1 VIIDFTVPRILV
13 IDFSP
18 RVFLRAR
25 THAYLLIREVNGRG
39 QFLTLESGS
48 IEVINVTK
56 EEDGFRVYTHSDGE
70 SDKAYIGHLLA
81 PYRYDFMKAIRSLHE
96 GTLGRSA
103 LADRELRNIL
113 GLKPSETKL
122 EAGTAC
128 SLADICI
135 ELSVDPTEAR
145 KLLRTSGVEKPG
157 ARWEWEL
164 PSDVNEIR
172 ELLRGL
178 QSS

>member
-1 VIIDFTVPRILV
+1 MIINFDTPRILV

-25 THAYLLIREVNGRG
+25 THSYLLIREIGGRG
-39 QFLTLESGS
+39 QFLTIESGS

-56 EEDGFRVYTHSDGE
+56 DDDRFIVYVHSDGE
-70 SDKAYIGHLLA
+70 SDKAYIGYRLE
-81 PYRYDFMKAIRSLHE
+81 PYRYDFMKAIRMLHE
-96 GTLGRSA
+96 GTLSRSA

-122 EAGTAC
+122 DAGTAC

-145 KLLRTSGVEKPG
+145 KLLRANKVEKPG
-157 ARWEWEL
+157 SRWEWEL
-164 PSDVNEIR
+164 PSDVEEIR
-172 ELLRGL
+172 TMLRGL
-178 QSS
+178 QPN